1 MSLSLL
7 SVAADD
13 RVAAGIAAEA
23 RQLRD
28 RSDNESAS
36 PSTYIPAFVAEYL
49 CDYAS
54 ILRMLHAC
62 QGDSGATAACLARSL
77 AWREENKVYPV
88 KRQLDSQELLVDS
101 RGMVIVRARQATM
114 LPRRRPSAVLT
125 TDAQAESTGWRLFA
139 RGVDALE
146 DTRVALKAAYQ
157 KHRLV
162 AQAAVVVPVESLA
175 LADIATAD
183 IARILSVA
191 KSFYP
196 GAVGRVYVTAAS
208 SVLLEH
214 ARQALQPMLAALL
227 GPNCDSQA
235 FVVFARAD
243 SLAASH
249 ATKFDD
255 CVAQLHHGAARAQ
268 TPAMSVAAK
277 ALSDCIGRADSCAES
292 DDDNDND
299 DDFCSAYSDAQQT
312 TRSATTSAHCGYSK
326 QKWTGSR
333 LSLNSRNTSTLS
345 LGRHIDLA
353 MSPVSSTVADS
364 SARDHNS
371 RSVITPIQLA
381 SLQRAVQGVQ
391 RMLGSINDSIVS
403 ADSRLALAAS
413 KSKLVQQADVLMS
426 TVAALNF
433 GVSMTTT
440 TDSPRLSGGSEL
452 PLSKRTALYMS
463 SKSVPH
469 GGGDIE
475 APGDLFRRLALHLLA
490 LPLSQLVGGGRRGGN
505 MLGVLRQ
512 LVTRMV
518 RLVVRRLRQLPSIP
532 LLLLLAYKHLR
543 IYAMVFW
550 TGAWIA
556 WQANAAIIRSS
567 LTTQL
572 MRGIGF

>member
-1 MSLSLL
+1 
-7 SVAADD
+7 
-13 RVAAGIAAEA
+13 
-23 RQLRD
+23 
-28 RSDNESAS
+28 
-36 PSTYIPAFVAEYL
+36 
-49 CDYAS
+49 
-54 ILRMLHAC
+54 
-62 QGDSGATAACLARSL
+62 
-77 AWREENKVYPV
+77 
-88 KRQLDSQELLVDS
+88 
-101 RGMVIVRARQATM
+101 
-114 LPRRRPSAVLT
+114 
-125 TDAQAESTGWRLFA
+125 
-139 RGVDALE
+139 
-146 DTRVALKAAYQ
+146 
-157 KHRLV
+157 
-162 AQAAVVVPVESLA
+162 AAVVVPVESLA

-183 IARILSVA
+183 IARVLNVA

-227 GPNCDSQA
+227 GPDCDSQA
-235 FVVFARAD
+235 FV
-243 SLAASH
+243 
-249 ATKFDD
+249 
-255 CVAQLHHGAARAQ
+255 
-268 TPAMSVAAK
+268 
-277 ALSDCIGRADSCAES
+277 S
-292 DDDNDND
+292 DDDEDND

-312 TRSATTSAHCGYSK
+312 TRSVTTSARCGYSK

-333 LSLNSRNTSTLS
+333 ISLNSRNTSTLS

-371 RSVITPIQLA
+371 RSAITPIQLA

-391 RMLGSINDSIVS
+391 RMLGSINDSIIS

-452 PLSKRTALYMS
+452 PLSKRTALYLS

-518 RLVVRRLRQLPSIP
+518 RLVVRRLRQLPSMQ